1 MKRAIKFKAYDII
14 SKIRHNWESIKHVP
28 IPDFDLEHYTLL
40 QYTGLKDKNGQEIY
54 EGDIISDYTET
65 DEGLVKSECQVF
77 WNEPTGSWHMD
88 NSFKQDKTESVEL
101 WLELNDFKYEV
112 TGNIYETPKW

>member
-1 MKRAIKFKAYDII
+1 MKREIKFRSYNKATEKMMPWEFI
-14 SKIRHNWESIKHVP
+14 SGVKNLNKLLTLKHVEVMQ
-28 IPDFDLEHYTLL
+28 F
-40 QYTGLKDKNGQEIY
+40 TGFKDIKETDIY
-54 EGDIISDYTET
+54 CGDIISDYTET

-112 TGNIYETPKW
+112 TGNIYEN